1 MAPGV
6 LRTVFETSPLPLT
19 AMKPSGHGCLLA
31 TPKRA
36 FQAGLTLLR

>member
-6 LRTVFETSPLPLT
+6 LRTAWETSLLPLT
-19 AMKPSGHGCLLA
+19 AVKPAGHAGRPT

>member
-6 LRTVFETSPLPLT
+6 ARTVFETSELPFT
-19 AMKPSGHGCLLA
+19 AITSGGQACLLA

-36 FQAGLTLLR
+36 FQAGLTRLR